1 MNPIWCI
8 FFFMCCWIQL
18 AKIGL
23 ITFVSIFTKNIG
35 VLFSLLVVSLFGFG
49 IRVMVAFKESVP
61 SLIIWKSLR
70 RTGVSS
76 LLYVW

>member
-1 MNPIWCI
+1 
-8 FFFMCCWIQL
+8 MCCWIQL

-49 IRVMVAFKESVP
+49 IRVMVAFIESVP